1 VALLTACT
9 AATDDGAPAADGPIR
24 FAVVYG
30 VTGPYAGTAQDF
42 LTGFN
47 AGVDDI
53 NAHGGVNGR
62 QIQVKVLDDKSD
74 PANAVS
80 LLTDL
85 LDSTDAPDVIV
96 PGGVSSEVLA
106 MLPLTTDRELFSVS
120 PATSPKVNVPTDYP
134 QHFGVSAK
142 QAEGLTVLGDDFK
155 AKGIKTLAV
164 VLPADAFGDS
174 VLAGIKAAADQAG
187 VRIVSTERPDPNALN
202 FMVEYQRVQAA
213 KPDAVFSDFASQ
225 DAIARLFAARQ
236 TVGATDIPLYGGA
249 SAAASVPSKLA
260 QAEAITNCQL
270 PVFSFTV
277 AGDVGPEYLKPLVA
291 AFRGSERGIYA
302 GGLGWDSVQLAA
314 LAFKGAGE
322 GSPAEALLSNAVPEE
337 TLALFPAGTAFTMN
351 NHFPEL
357 TPGSMVLVPCTSGM
371 ADGLWSVKK

>member
-1 VALLTACT
+1 M
-9 AATDDGAPAADGPIR
+9 DDGAPAAADGPIR

-53 NAHGGVNGR
+53 NSHGGVNGR
-62 QIQVKVLDDKSD
+62 QIQVNVLDDKSD
-74 PANAVS
+74 PAYAVS

-85 LDSTDAPDVIV
+85 LDSADAPDVIV

-106 MLPLTTDRELFSVS
+106 MLPLTTDRQLFSVS
-120 PATSPKVNVPTDYP
+120 PATSPKVNVPADYP
-134 QHFGVSAK
+134 QHFGVSAT
-142 QAEGLTVLGDDFK
+142 QAAGLTILADDFR
-155 AKGIKTLAV
+155 ARSIKTLAV

-187 VRIVSTERPDPNALN
+187 VKIVGTERPDPNALN
-202 FMVEYQRVQAA
+202 FMVEYQRVQGT
-213 KPDAVFSDFASQ
+213 KPDAVFADFASQ

-260 QAEAITNCQL
+260 QAEAIANCQL

-277 AGDVGPEYLKPLVA
+277 AGDEAPANLKPLIA
-291 AFRGSERGIYA
+291 AFSGSERGIYA
-302 GGLGWDSVQLAA
+302 GGLGWDSVHLAA
-314 LAFKGAGE
+314 LAFKDAGE
-322 GSPAEALLSNAVPEE
+322 GSPAEALLSNGVPKE
-337 TLALFPAGTAFTMN
+337 TLALFPAGTAFTKD

-371 ADGLWSVKK
+371 ADGRWSVTK